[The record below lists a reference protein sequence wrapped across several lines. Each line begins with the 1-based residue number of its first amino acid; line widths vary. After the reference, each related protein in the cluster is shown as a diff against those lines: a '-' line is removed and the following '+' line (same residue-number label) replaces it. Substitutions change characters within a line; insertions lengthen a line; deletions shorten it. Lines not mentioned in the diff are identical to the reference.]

1 VSLLEDSLNISN
13 FDFDLPEEL
22 IARYPLENRSDS
34 RLLVYQAK
42 DKAIQHKQFTDLV
55 DFLEPG
61 DILVRNNTKVLPARL
76 FVSRRHPE
84 QSEGPNALDSSSAA
98 LPQNDKK
105 IEILLIK
112 KQQDQV
118 WDIMAKPGK
127 KLKDGLFYKLENG
140 IEVKVIKD
148 ETKFQVDFITEEDFQ
163 KAVND
168 CGSMP
173 IPPYMKR
180 KAEELDKERY
190 QTLFS
195 CEHESGSSV
204 AAPTAGLHF
213 TPEIDQALKDKGIEI
228 LELTLHVGI
237 GTFAPIK
244 TENILE
250 HKMHSEFYEVSEET
264 WQKIQAAKKQGRR
277 IIGVGST
284 STRVLESVA
293 NTGELSGET
302 DIFIY
307 PGYKFQVIDGMITN
321 FHLPKS
327 SLIVMISAL
336 LGEFVI
342 RDIYKEAIQE
352 NYRFYSYGDACLFL
366 LR

>member
-1 VSLLEDSLNISN
+1 MSKLETKLNITN
-13 FDFDLPEEL
+13 FDFDLPEQL

-34 RLLVYQAK
+34 RLLVYENEK
-42 DKAIQHKQFTDLV
+42 IQHKQFTDLI
-55 DFLEPG
+55 DFLKHG

-76 FVSRRHPE
+76 YVANETEVR
-84 QSEGPNALDSSSAA
+84 
-98 LPQNDKK
+98 

-112 KQQDQV
+112 KQHDQV

-127 KLKDGLFYKLENG
+127 KLKDGLSYRLENG
-140 IEVKVIKD
+140 IELKVIKD
-148 ETKFQVDFITEEDFQ
+148 QTKFQVDFGTEENFD
-163 KAVND
+163 KAITD
-168 CGSMP
+168 CGAMP

-180 KAEELDKERY
+180 AAEELDKERY

-195 CEHESGSSV
+195 KEHEAGSSV

-213 TPEIDQALKDKGIEI
+213 TPELDQTLREKGIEI

-244 TENILE
+244 TENVLE
-250 HKMHSEFYEVSEET
+250 HKMHSEIYELSEEN

-293 NTGELSGET
+293 ATGELSGET

-307 PGYKFQVIDGMITN
+307 PGYKFQVVDGMVTN

-327 SLIVMISAL
+327 SLMVMISAL
-336 LGEFVI
+336 LGEATVQK
-342 RDIYKEAIQE
+342 IYSEAIKE
-352 NYRFYSYGDACLFL
+352 KYRFYSYGDACLFL
-366 LR
+366 A

>member
-1 VSLLEDSLNISN
+1 MSKSEDSLNIHD

-22 IARYPLENRSDS
+22 IASYPLENRSDS
-34 RLLVYQAK
+34 RLLVYDASESK
-42 DKAIQHKQFTDLV
+42 LQHKKFTDIIDL
-55 DFLEPG
+55 LEPG

-76 FVSRRHPE
+76 YVRNETEAR
-84 QSEGPNALDSSSAA
+84 
-98 LPQNDKK
+98 
-105 IEILLIK
+105 IEILLVK
-112 KQQDQV
+112 KQEKQV

-127 KLKDGLFYKLENG
+127 KLKDGLSYKLDNG
-140 IEVKVIKD
+140 IELKVIKD
-148 ETKFQVDFITEEDFQ
+148 ETKFQVDFGSEENFQ
-163 KAVND
+163 KAIQD

-190 QTLFS
+190 QTTFS
-195 CEHESGSSV
+195 RDHESGISV

-213 TPEIDQALKDKGIEI
+213 TAEIDQALKDKGIEI

-250 HKMHSEFYEVSEET
+250 HKMHSEFYEVREET
-264 WQKIQAAKKQGRR
+264 WRKIQKAKQEGKR

-293 NTGELSGET
+293 NTGLLRAET

-307 PGYKFQVIDGMITN
+307 PGYKFQVVDGMVTN

-336 LGEFVI
+336 LGESTVKK
-342 RDIYKEAIQE
+342 IYLEAISE
-352 NYRFYSYGDACLFL
+352 KYRFYSYGDACLL

>member
-1 VSLLEDSLNISN
+1 MSKLEDNLNISN
-13 FDFDLPEEL
+13 FDFELPEEL
-22 IARYPLENRSDS
+22 IASYPLENRSDS
-34 RLLVYQAK
+34 RLLVY
-42 DKAIQHKQFTDLV
+42 KAPEEKLEHKQFTDIV
-55 DFLEPG
+55 DLLSEG

-76 FVSRRHPE
+76 YVTNEAGAR
-84 QSEGPNALDSSSAA
+84 
-98 LPQNDKK
+98 
-105 IEILLIK
+105 IEVLLIK
-112 KQQDQV
+112 NSYDQV

-127 KLKDGLFYKLENG
+127 KLKDGLKYKLENG
-140 IEVKVIKD
+140 IELTIIKD
-148 ETKFQVDFITEEDFQ
+148 ETKFQVDFGSEENFQ
-163 KAVND
+163 KAIED

-180 KAEELDKERY
+180 EAEALDKERY
-190 QTLFS
+190 QTTFS
-195 CEHESGSSV
+195 REHQSGSSV

-213 TPEIDQALKDKGIEI
+213 TAEIDEALKKKGVEI

-264 WQKIQAAKKQGRR
+264 WNKIQAAKKEGKR

-293 NTGELSGET
+293 NSGELQGET

-307 PGYKFQVIDGMITN
+307 PGYKFQVINGMITN

-336 LGEFVI
+336 LGESRVQT
-342 RDIYKEAIQE
+342 IYKEAIKE
-352 NYRFYSYGDACLFL
+352 KYRFYSYGDACLFIK
-366 LR
+366 